1 MDINVNNA
9 ISLHPYPAMISHES
23 TPTHQ
28 TSAARH
34 AALDRAGTSTA
45 LEAENVEEEPA
56 TRRSMVSADDEE
68 LERQPQPSYNR
79 ENDPLLLSS
88 RQKRPD
94 EISDI
99 RKNISRRNSL
109 VGTLNLSKEAAKAK
123 RVCDFYEE
131 QNKNIVRLLKPVE
144 LHRKEAKDLSES
156 NALRYKIAVHA
167 SFAANICLAILQLY
181 GAISSGSLSLFTT
194 MADALFDPMS
204 NLTLLLCNRA
214 VKNVN
219 PRKFPASLSC
229 GDLVGRSCR
238 TQWKVS
244 NNARSRNDIIINGV
258 GLCTSILGSKIR
270 WYIDPIGAICLA
282 LLIITLWLRTAVAE
296 FQLLV
301 GVTANTAILQHI
313 TYISMT
319 HSPNVKSLDTVR
331 AWHSGPRLIVEVD
344 IVMNADDTLRFTHDV
359 AEELQTKLENL
370 PNVDR
375 AYVHVDYET
384 DHAPE
389 HFLKKEL

>member
-144 LHRKEAKDLSES
+144 LHRKEAKELSES

-219 PRKFPASLSC
+219 PRKFPASL
-229 GDLVGRSCR
+229 
-238 TQWKVS
+238 
-244 NNARSRNDIIINGV
+244 SRNDIIINGV